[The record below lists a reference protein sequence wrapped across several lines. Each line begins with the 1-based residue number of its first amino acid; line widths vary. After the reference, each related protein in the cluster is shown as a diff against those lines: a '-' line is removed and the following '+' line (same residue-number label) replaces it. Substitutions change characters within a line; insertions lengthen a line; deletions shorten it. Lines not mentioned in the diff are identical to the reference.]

1 MHVNQNQSPSREE
14 EYVLPKRWYTQL
26 SCVCVCF
33 MLPAGIKDCTK
44 CYNRPTCRIFMSIMR
59 HLACGLH
66 IYVQLPTNIS
76 NTSSVHYID
85 IKAVKSKRSVIGWVF
100 FFFHELRVYALRHRL
115 CENVNSNKNA
125 YFPLPIRMAS
135 SSVRS
140 AFFVIFLISA
150 LRFPG

>member
-1 MHVNQNQSPSREE
+1 M
-14 EYVLPKRWYTQL
+14 
-26 SCVCVCF
+26 
-33 MLPAGIKDCTK
+33 
-44 CYNRPTCRIFMSIMR
+44 RIT
-59 HLACGLH
+59 H

-85 IKAVKSKRSVIGWVF
+85 IKAVKSKRSVIGWVL
-100 FFFHELRVYALRHRL
+100 FFFHELHVYALRHRV

-125 YFPLPIRMAS
+125 YVALPIWMVPGLILGEANRC
-135 SSVRS
+135 S